1 MKELTSRE
9 RVLKNIR
16 TALLHKSQA
25 SYANVDYETNVYTP
39 INDMPEL
46 YFAEQFTEQ
55 GGKFVFCENEAEALS
70 AIDFLISDCEWKH
83 VVSSTPLY
91 TPQAATTPTIDVAV
105 IAAEGLVARTGS
117 VLIATNA
124 QTSLQANNLIIIGYT
139 HQLTN
144 ELADAISKY
153 KDTANLPASNQL
165 AIITGNTNEKKEVYL
180 FLIDAEISA
189 TDAEN

>member
-70 AIDFLISDCEWKH
+70 AIDFLISDCKWKH
-83 VVSSTPLY
+83 VVSSAPLY
-91 TPQAATTPTIDVAV
+91 TPQVATTPTIDVAV

-180 FLIDAEISA
+180 FLIDAEISN
-189 TDAEN
+189 TDVEN